1 MINVKI
7 DHIGI
12 AVKSL
17 EEAKGLYTKVLGLEW
32 EQDEEVHTEAVRVS
46 FLKTGESHIE
56 LLEALSDDSAIA
68 KFIDKKGEGIHHLA
82 FAVDDIGAAL
92 EKARVEGYQLI
103 DESPRKGAG
112 GKLVAFLHPKST
124 NGVLIELCQKG

>member
-1 MINVKI
+1 MKI

-17 EEAKGLYTKVLGLEW
+17 EEAKGLYTRVLGLEW

-68 KFIDKKGEGIHHLA
+68 RFIDKKGEGIHHLA

>member
-1 MINVKI
+1 VKI

-17 EEAKGLYTKVLGLEW
+17 EEAKGLYTRVLGLEW

-46 FLKTGESHIE
+46 FFKTGESHIE

-68 KFIDKKGEGIHHLA
+68 RFIDKKGEGIHHLA

-103 DESPRKGAG
+103 DESPRRGAG

>member
-1 MINVKI
+1 MKI

-68 KFIDKKGEGIHHLA
+68 RFIDKKGEGIHHLA

-103 DESPRKGAG
+103 DESPRRGAG